1 MRTPDDLD
9 NNQATSPEPED
20 QQAPHVEETDA
31 GETSGGPAIVTR
43 PRWSQRVNLNGLTS
57 RLHRVRLLAAD
68 PAVSESTTEKIP
80 ATVPASSASS
90 PTLPPLTGM
99 RGRRWLLRRRSRR
112 DRLQDWQNWS
122 KFRLWRNTRP
132 FWGSILMIIAGLTM
146 LAGASVFL
154 PISFLIQSLWSA
166 ILVSSLLLV
175 MGVIQLFL
183 PSYAVITG
191 SIGMVL
197 SIVSLLVASFG
208 GCGIG
213 MLFGVIGSALS
224 IAWRPVK
231 RSRLIAAGGASNP

>member
-9 NNQATSPEPED
+9 NNQAANPEPED
-20 QQAPHVEETDA
+20 QPAQPAEGTDPGMA
-31 GETSGGPAIVTR
+31 GGEAAIVTR
-43 PRWSQRVNLNGLTS
+43 SKWSQRVNLNGLTS

-68 PAVSESTTEKIP
+68 SAVSESTTEEIP
-80 ATVPASSASS
+80 ATIPASS

-132 FWGSILMIIAGLTM
+132 FWGSILMIVAGLTM
-146 LAGASVFL
+146 LAGACVFL

-208 GCGIG
+208 GCGVG

-231 RSRLIAAGGASNP
+231 RSRLIAAGSTSNS